1 MQKHNHI
8 KALFFLGIFSLLLLH
23 NIAPHT
29 HHQHEVEHS
38 HKAVAHTDDHSHH
51 HDVPVKESSQKGFLD
66 FFFEVHT
73 HTVVANEILVA
84 HESSVKQINVKKDV
98 KTSIFLNRYSVS
110 INYDDEDEKVTG
122 YHPPSAYFNSYLS
135 SLDSRGPPTLG

>member
-23 NIAPHT
+23 NVVPHI
-29 HHQHEVEHS
+29 HHQHEIEH
-38 HKAVAHTDDHSHH
+38 AHTDGHGHN
-51 HDVPVKESSQKGFLD
+51 HDVPKEENSKKGLLEL
-66 FFFEVHT
+66 FFEVHI
-73 HTVVANEILVA
+73 HTVVSNEILVT

-122 YHPPSAYFNSYLS
+122 YHPPSTYFNSYLS
-135 SLDSRGPPTLG
+135 SLDSRGPPSLG